1 MKKLSLVSSSV
12 LLLMVLS
19 GCGSKMVGKVEEAS
33 MMIPAPVMMPPMEV
47 GNTERY
53 KHNDENHF
61 KDALSSPLS
70 TFSID
75 VDTASYANA
84 RRIINEESVIPP
96 KDAVRSEEFI
106 NYFSYKYQEPVGSE
120 PFFINLKV
128 GDAVWDTTHK
138 LIQIGIQTKKPE
150 IEKLPPSNFVFLL
163 DVSGSMNDSDKLPLL
178 KQSLKL
184 LTNQLRDEDRVS
196 IVVYAGS
203 AGLVLDRAK
212 GTQKEKIIN
221 ALDNLE
227 AGGSTAGGEGIEL
240 AYEIAKKSFISNG
253 NNRVILATDGD
264 FNVGVSSES
273 ALISL
278 IEEQRKSGV
287 YLSVLGFGGGNY
299 KDDTAEL
306 LADKGNGNYS
316 YIDTLLEAK
325 KVLVSQMSGTL
336 YTVAKD
342 VKIQVEFNP
351 KKVRTYKLLG
361 YENRALA
368 NEDFNDDKKDA
379 GEIGMG
385 HSVTVLYEV
394 VLNDGTNGSSS
405 VDKLKYQTQNT
416 TTQSDSNELAT
427 LKLRYKEPTG
437 ENSKLIS
444 KVIDDNANDIGEN
457 DFKFAQAVGAFSLL
471 LRDSAHKGN
480 ANYKD
485 ILSLAKSAKGNDEE
499 GYRADFIKVVEKT
512 MLLKELK

>member
-351 KKVRTYKLLG
+351 KKVRT
-361 YENRALA
+361 R
-368 NEDFNDDKKDA
+368 
-379 GEIGMG
+379 I
-385 HSVTVLYEV
+385 
-394 VLNDGTNGSSS
+394 
-405 VDKLKYQTQNT
+405 
-416 TTQSDSNELAT
+416 
-427 LKLRYKEPTG
+427 
-437 ENSKLIS
+437 
-444 KVIDDNANDIGEN
+444 
-457 DFKFAQAVGAFSLL
+457 
-471 LRDSAHKGN
+471 
-480 ANYKD
+480 NY
-485 ILSLAKSAKGNDEE
+485 
-499 GYRADFIKVVEKT
+499 
-512 MLLKELK
+512 

>member
-1 MKKLSLVSSSV
+1 M
-12 LLLMVLS
+12 
-19 GCGSKMVGKVEEAS
+19 
-33 MMIPAPVMMPPMEV
+33 
-47 GNTERY
+47 
-53 KHNDENHF
+53 
-61 KDALSSPLS
+61 
-70 TFSID
+70 
-75 VDTASYANA
+75 
-84 RRIINEESVIPP
+84 IPP

-128 GDAVWDTTHK
+128 GDVVWDTTHK

-351 KKVRTYKLLG
+351 KKVYTYKLLG

-385 HSVTVLYEV
+385 HSVTALYEV

-427 LKLRYKEPTG
+427 LKLRYKEPMG
-437 ENSKLIS
+437 ENSKLI
-444 KVIDDNANDIGEN
+444 N
-457 DFKFAQAVGAFSLL
+457 
-471 LRDSAHKGN
+471 
-480 ANYKD
+480 
-485 ILSLAKSAKGNDEE
+485 LSSIKPKAKQ
-499 GYRADFIKVVEKT
+499 FP
-512 MLLKELK
+512 